1 MDAII
6 YILLIFFCLLVG
18 FFIGNY
24 INKLKTNSLLSTTLE
39 REELQQRTIQELEN
53 RLAIEKGE
61 KEEIRKEKEKLS
73 LDLAKSDVEKDHL
86 ITKLREKDKESEQ
99 LQERFTKEFE
109 NLANRILEEKSSK
122 FTEQNRENLKNIL
135 NPLQEKIKDFEQKV
149 EHSQKENI
157 SIHSALKQQLIDL
170 QSQNLRIT
178 KEAENLTKALKGDS
192 KIQGNWGE
200 LVLEKVLEKSNLEKG
215 REYTVQESFVR
226 EDGTRAIPDVVI
238 HLPDGKKIIVDSKV
252 SLTDYERFVNASE
265 EERPIFL
272 KQHTNSIR
280 RHIEQLSSKKYEDL
294 YTQSPDFVLMFIPI
308 EPAFAVA
315 LQEDE
320 SLYTKA
326 FAQNIVIV
334 TPTTLLATLRTI
346 DSMWTNQK
354 QQENAYEISR
364 QAGALYDKFE
374 GFVSDLIKIGKK
386 MDEAKGEYSN
396 AMNKLV
402 EGKGNL
408 VRSVERLRAMGVKSK
423 KSLPEA
429 ILKRALPTDEW
440 NEE

>member
-1 MDAII
+1 MLFTYII
-6 YILLIFFCLLVG
+6 ITVISLGIG
-18 FFIGNY
+18 FLIGNY
-24 INKLKTNSLLSTTLE
+24 IQKIKIDSFIISN
-39 REELQQRTIQELEN
+39 
-53 RLAIEKGE
+53 
-61 KEEIRKEKEKLS
+61 
-73 LDLAKSDVEKDHL
+73 
-86 ITKLREKDKESEQ
+86 KDKEETYQRSLGDLQHRLIQETQEKEFFRQQKDELTLVLTKNESEKEFLTTKLKEKTQ
-99 LQERFTKEFE
+99 ETELLQEKFSKEFE
-109 NLANRILEEKSSK
+109 NLANKILEEKSSK
-122 FTEQNRENLKNIL
+122 FTEQNKENIKNIL
-135 NPLQEKIKDFEQKV
+135 TPLQEKIKDFEQKV
-149 EHSQKENI
+149 EFSQKENI

-170 QSQNLRIT
+170 QNQNIRIT

-215 REYTVQESFVR
+215 REYTIQESFTR

-238 HLPDGKKIIVDSKV
+238 HLPDGKKMIIDSKV
-252 SLTDYERFVNASE
+252 SLTDYERFINAE
-265 EERPIFL
+265 EETKALYL
-272 KQHTNSIR
+272 KQHVASIK
-280 RHIEQLSSKKYEDL
+280 RHIDQLSSKKYEDL
-294 YTQSPDFVLMFIPI
+294 YIDSPDFVLMFIPI
-308 EPAFAVA
+308 EPAFAIA
-315 LQEDE
+315 LQNDD

-374 GFVSDLIKIGKK
+374 GFVTDLIKIGKK
-386 MDEAKGEYSN
+386 MDEAKSEYGN

-402 EGKGNL
+402 DGKGNI
-408 VRSVERLRAMGVKSK
+408 VRSIEKLKIMGVKSK

-429 ILKRALPTDEW
+429 LLKRAIPEDLEKDE
-440 NEE
+440 